1 MIVECIKKVVEGQNL
16 TYQEAYESMK
26 EIMSGTATPAQIAA
40 LITALRMKGETVEEI
55 SAFATVMR
63 EFCSAIRPNVTG
75 RVIDTCG
82 TGGDKIKTFNV
93 STLTAFVVAGAGVP
107 VAKHGNRSVT
117 SKIGSAD
124 LLEKFGLNL
133 NVEPDVVRRA
143 IEEVGV
149 GFMFAPKFHPAMKY
163 AIGLRREIAIRTVFN
178 LLGPLTNPAG
188 VKAQLLGVFDETWLK
203 PIALVLKRLG
213 CEEAMV
219 VYGLDEISIIGK
231 TSVAWLKNGEIRLFE
246 LTPSDFDMKAAK
258 PSDLIVQS
266 SEEYADLS
274 FRILYCDPE
283 INDPKLNIILMNSSA
298 ALIVRDKA
306 DNFRYGVEL
315 AMESIAS
322 GSAYKKLKEMIKI
335 YGGDLSRLEE
345 LEKSI
350 GDFLDLLAAAAKE
363 NIEGNYYRY
372 NVLGENVRFTRRSLK
387 DS

>member
-1 MIVECIKKVVEGQNL
+1 
-16 TYQEAYESMK
+16 
-26 EIMSGTATPAQIAA
+26 
-40 LITALRMKGETVEEI
+40 
-55 SAFATVMR
+55 
-63 EFCSAIRPNVTG
+63 AIRPNVTG

-93 STLTAFVVAGAGVP
+93 STLTAFVVAGAGIP

-124 LLEKFGLNL
+124 LLERFGLNL

-143 IEEVGV
+143 IEEVGI

-163 AIGLRREIAIRTVFN
+163 AIGPRKEIAIRTVFN

-188 VKAQLLGVFDETWLK
+188 VKAQLLGVFDEVWLK

-219 VYGLDEISIIGK
+219 VHGLDGLDEISIIGK
-231 TSVAWLKNGEIRLFE
+231 TSVAWLKDGEVRLFE

-258 PSDLIVQS
+258 PSDLIVQD

-283 INDPKLNIILMNSSA
+283 IDDPKLNMVLMNSSA
-298 ALIVRDKA
+298 ALIVGGKA
-306 DNFRYGVEL
+306 DNFKYGVEL
-315 AMESIAS
+315 ALESIAS
-322 GSAYKKLKEMIKI
+322 GSAYKKLREMIKI

-345 LEKSI
+345 LEKKY
-350 GDFLDLLAAAAKE
+350 G
-363 NIEGNYYRY
+363 
-372 NVLGENVRFTRRSLK
+372 
-387 DS
+387 